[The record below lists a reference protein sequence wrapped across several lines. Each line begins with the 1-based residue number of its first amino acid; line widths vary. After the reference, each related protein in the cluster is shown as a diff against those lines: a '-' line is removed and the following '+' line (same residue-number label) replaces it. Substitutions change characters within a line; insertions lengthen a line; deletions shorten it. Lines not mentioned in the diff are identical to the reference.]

1 MRKSTT
7 IFGCLALLVS
17 TAASAEA
24 VQTVTI
30 DGNTRSLA
38 ATALA
43 FNGDEV
49 TITYTDNS
57 TETVDMSTLVITFE
71 YSDSNTESNTA
82 ISTVGADGE
91 NVEVKVYDLQGR
103 YLGSSTDNLP
113 RGLYIVNG
121 VKTIIK

>member
-1 MRKSTT
+1 M
-7 IFGCLALLVS
+7 ALLLMS
-17 TAASAEA
+17 TAARAGA
-24 VQTVTI
+24 TQTVTI

-49 TITYTDNS
+49 TITYTDQS

-71 YSDSNTESNTA
+71 YAESNSGNSDA
-82 ISTVGADGE
+82 IEAVSADGE
-91 NVEVKVYDLQGR
+91 AIDIKVYDLQGR
-103 YLGSSTDNLP
+103 YLGSSTDYLP
-113 RGLYIVNG
+113 RGVYIVGG